1 MVSVGTPRA
10 LRWSQSTGTTA
21 VYGRRLARHEK
32 GDAGMGRVV
41 RLDAPRTVTLADYG
55 DAEPGPRQVRL
66 QTVLSGISAGTELT
80 QYRGSNPYFEREWD
94 SERRLFLDVAPAASY
109 PLETWGYQEVGR
121 VDAVGPHVEDAR
133 PGDLV
138 YGAWHHRSSTIV
150 DEAWAVQRRLPVQV
164 PPQRAVFARIGAIAL
179 NAVLDADIQ
188 LGDHVAVFGL
198 GVPGLL
204 ATQMARLSG
213 ARVIAID
220 RMTTRLDVAADLG
233 AHQCIDITTDDAA
246 ATIRG
251 LTAGRGADVSIEL
264 TGSYLAL
271 HNAVRATA
279 YNSRVVCSGFLQGEG
294 VGLRL
299 GEEFHHNRIAI
310 VCSQISGIRPD
321 LAHRWSRERME
332 RTVIDLLTRED
343 IDVDALVTHVLP
355 AERAAEAFALLDDRD
370 PAVLQVILDFTDGA
384 RR

>member
-1 MVSVGTPRA
+1 
-10 LRWSQSTGTTA
+10 
-21 VYGRRLARHEK
+21 
-32 GDAGMGRVV
+32 MGRVV
-41 RLDAPRTVTLADYG
+41 RLDAPRAVTLAPYD
-55 DAEPGPRQVRL
+55 DAEPGPGQVRL

-80 QYRGSNPYFEREWD
+80 QYRGSNPSFEREWD
-94 SERRLFLDVAPAASY
+94 SARRLFLDGAPAASY
-109 PLETWGYQEVGR
+109 PLETWGYQEVGL
-121 VDAVGPHVEDAR
+121 VDDVGPHVADVR
-133 PGDLV
+133 PGDRIW
-138 YGAWHHRSSTIV
+138 GAWHHRSSAVV
-150 DEAWAVQRRLPVQV
+150 DAAWAAQRRLPEGIPAQH
-164 PPQRAVFARIGAIAL
+164 AVFARIGAIAL

-220 RMTTRLDVAADLG
+220 RVARRLDTAADLG
-233 AHQCIDITTDDAA
+233 AHHCIDVTTEDAA
-246 ATIRG
+246 IAIRS

-310 VCSQISGIRPD
+310 VCSQISGVRRD
-321 LAHRWSRERME
+321 LAHRWSRERLE
-332 RTVIDLLTRED
+332 RTVIDLLARGD
-343 IDVDALVTHVLP
+343 VDVDALVTHVLP
-355 AERAAEAFALLDDRD
+355 AARAAEAFALLDAGD
-370 PAVLQVILDFTDGA
+370 PEVLQVILDFTDVTHATEGDP
-384 RR
+384 R